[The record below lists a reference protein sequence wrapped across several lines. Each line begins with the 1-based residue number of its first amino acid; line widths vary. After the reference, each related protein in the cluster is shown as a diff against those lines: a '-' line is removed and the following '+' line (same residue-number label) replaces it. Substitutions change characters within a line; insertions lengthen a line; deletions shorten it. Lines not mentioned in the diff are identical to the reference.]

1 MLVQLFALPIFA
13 QDTRVDAITQN
24 SLYTSGGYLL
34 EDEYLIQ
41 YYPSSVFRYGTH
53 ATLQQPNVGNVV
65 FGNFG
70 YASAMYVHGDF
81 AIGTYV
87 NRTGVNIPA
96 LDILRPVEVL
106 GAYNFGSFQAGV
118 LFSVE
123 NVSTKDTVTVDPN
136 SFEMFVFGM
145 QPSISYEFSDSS
157 GIDVAVPIIL
167 GNAGNR
173 TGATTNSE
181 SSASGIG
188 ISGRFYSP
196 KFVVPFNIGS
206 ASLTTNIPTITT
218 TNKLTEGYFFL
229 GAGRMHQLNQ
239 HNLLIYGVN
248 INSRSSEDEETVVNT
263 TNTDIISNMNVSI
276 LMGGEF
282 SFWKN
287 RLKARGSF
295 SYNLFTQIKDEQIIT
310 DLGAPGAFSLGLGYD
325 SKHFRVDAALSTQLM
340 TNGFFFLTGNNSF
353 LFPRITLIGRL

>member
-1 MLVQLFALPIFA
+1 MQLFAFITIA
-13 QDTRVDAITQN
+13 QDTRIDALTQN
-24 SLYTSGGYLL
+24 SLYTSGGFLL

-53 ATLQQPNVGNVV
+53 ATIQQPNKGNVI

-70 YASAMYVHGDF
+70 YASAMYIHNDF

-87 NRTGVNIPA
+87 NRTAVSIPN
-96 LDILRPVEVL
+96 LDVLRPIEL
-106 GAYNFGSFQAGV
+106 LAAYNFGNFQAGV

-123 NVSTKDTVTVDPN
+123 NVSSKDTVTVDPN
-136 SFEMFVFGM
+136 SFELFLFGM
-145 QPSISYEFSDSS
+145 QPSVSYEFSDSS
-157 GIDVAVPIIL
+157 GIDVSVPIIL
-167 GNAGNR
+167 GSAGNR
-173 TGATTNSE
+173 TGAITNSE
-181 SSASGIG
+181 SSANGIG

-196 KFVVPFNIGS
+196 KFVVPFNFGS

-218 TNKLTEGYFFL
+218 TNRLSEGVFFL
-229 GAGRMHQLNQ
+229 GAGRMHQLNE
-239 HNLLIYGVN
+239 HNLLIYGLN
-248 INSRSSEDEETVVNT
+248 INSRSTEDEETVVNT
-263 TNTDIISNMNVSI
+263 TNTDIISNTNVSI

-295 SYNLFTQIKDEQIIT
+295 SYNLFTQIKDQQIVT
-310 DLGAPGAFSLGLGYD
+310 DLGVPGAFSLGLGYD

-353 LFPRITLIGRL
+353 LFPRLTLIGRL